1 MKASLSG
8 KIILIHMAVWLSY
21 LFLLLLFYS
30 ESRDFDI
37 SLYRSLFIV
46 CVQAIIFYLNLYY
59 LLPILMEKKKYILYI
74 LFLLA
79 LIVVFV
85 WLFDYVMHYF
95 ISDDIKS
102 FIDQK
107 DRSKLPE
114 EYINKRFLNR
124 GKSIDCSP
132 RTRILHGRFLLNGFF
147 VFISLF
153 ISTIY
158 YNMVVNRKREKEAV
172 QLQNQMLEAETKM
185 LKWQINPHFLFNT
198 LNNIYS
204 MSQMK
209 SDKTPNAI
217 HRLSQM
223 LRYVIYDCNDN
234 FVKLEQ
240 EISYIR
246 SYINLQM
253 LKDENM
259 QNVKFDL
266 QVGNPYLKIAPM
278 LLISFVENSF
288 KHSNIEDTE
297 NSWINIKLTTIEN
310 KLNFTIKNSI
320 PEQTFAKDKSGGVGM
335 ENVKKRL
342 QLLYPNKHY
351 LKLTQEKNVYSVEL
365 MLELNEN

>member
-1 MKASLSG
+1 
-8 KIILIHMAVWLSY
+8 
-21 LFLLLLFYS
+21 
-30 ESRDFDI
+30 
-37 SLYRSLFIV
+37 
-46 CVQAIIFYLNLYY
+46 
-59 LLPILMEKKKYILYI
+59 
-74 LFLLA
+74 
-79 LIVVFV
+79 
-85 WLFDYVMHYF
+85 
-95 ISDDIKS
+95 
-102 FIDQK
+102 
-107 DRSKLPE
+107 
-114 EYINKRFLNR
+114 
-124 GKSIDCSP
+124 
-132 RTRILHGRFLLNGFF
+132 
-147 VFISLF
+147 
-153 ISTIY
+153 
-158 YNMVVNRKREKEAV
+158 MVVNRKREKEAV